1 LLEHLQL
8 NFNKVEKLRMN
19 IPSAFSLQ
27 GKPVYS
33 GDEYLKYIF
42 SFANEKQN
50 LKQFELSASF
60 QPLKAETLDILKMFP
75 NLKSLS
81 ITSCPFE
88 NVFTLTLNNLE
99 EVCFKNCK
107 NIAFDENRVFKLK
120 KIDITDSEIIKP
132 KSIISLS
139 DIEEVKLDSN
149 SVNYFNCLKPKNV
162 STTLYGLKKINISS
176 AENLTILENNRNET
190 ENIQKIEKEVI
201 EKILDCNQLKVIE
214 LKTNLN
220 DEQISS
226 INKINY
232 SVTKIKFRNDDGKIY
247 NNFLKK
253 FENLTE
259 FEFLFFRKE
268 VQEKNIFKIRED
280 KSSKINKIDIKGA
293 PEGIL
298 YCNSFENLNSII
310 LNLSFGKGIQNISNI
325 LPLFNNICKIKF
337 KSLDYFYLQDDEMND
352 EILNNLQ
359 NNLDFISNDLSV
371 FFLNVNSKKISKQCY
386 YDFIKKSLKKFNKQL
401 FIKLSDKGKE
411 ELTKEEIGKIVPEVD
426 LSEFDN
432 LSISRY

>member
-1 LLEHLQL
+1 
-8 NFNKVEKLRMN
+8 M
-19 IPSAFSLQ
+19 
-27 GKPVYS
+27 
-33 GDEYLKYIF
+33 
-42 SFANEKQN
+42 
-50 LKQFELSASF
+50 
-60 QPLKAETLDILKMFP
+60 
-75 NLKSLS
+75 
-81 ITSCPFE
+81 
-88 NVFTLTLNNLE
+88 
-99 EVCFKNCK
+99 
-107 NIAFDENRVFKLK
+107 
-120 KIDITDSEIIKP
+120 
-132 KSIISLS
+132 S

-149 SVNYFNCLKPKNV
+149 SVNYFNCPKAKNV

-176 AENLTILENNRNET
+176 AENLTILENNWNEN
-190 ENIQKIEKEVI
+190 ENVQKIEKEVI

-232 SVTKIKFRNDDGKIY
+232 SVTKIKFHNDDGKIY

-298 YCNSFENLNSII
+298 YCNSFENLNSIM

-401 FIKLSDKGKE
+401 FIKLSDGGKE
-411 ELTKEEIGKIVPEVD
+411 ELTKKEIGKIVPEVD
-426 LSEFDN
+426 LSEFEN
-432 LSISRY
+432 LSISKY